1 MDNMTKGE
9 SELQH
14 VSHGRHEL
22 VLHFTH
28 TEEFSTDALQ
38 EAFEAHPN
46 LVDYSFIE
54 DPDEV
59 DSYCEGWNKNQN
71 I

>member
-1 MDNMTKGE
+1 M
-9 SELQH
+9 
-14 VSHGRHEL
+14 SHSRHEL

-28 TEEFSTDALQ
+28 NEDFSTDALQ
-38 EAFEAHPN
+38 EAFEAHED

-59 DSYCEGWNKNQN
+59 DSYYGGE
-71 I
+71 